1 MKPRSLNF
9 WLTAYLGAA
18 WLVLLLALGLIL
30 WQSVHQVL
38 EQAQA
43 DKSRAL
49 AAQLAA
55 VAVDAVL
62 LRDYGSLERSVSD
75 LVKDSGLAH
84 VEIRRAD
91 GELLAQAGIHAVEYP
106 LQRVP
111 LLAAGE
117 TLGEVAVQYD
127 SGTSRAAAWR
137 VAGLLAAGLAL
148 FSLFAFFGL
157 RRLLI
162 ARLITPVRAL
172 LEQADLE
179 RPSAPAADTPAEIR
193 ELAAA
198 LSGLQKR
205 VAEHVAALE
214 EAAQV
219 RNEALRRLC
228 GEQRLATVG
237 QLAGEVAHELNTPLA
252 NILCYAQLELPRASD
267 DDSRLA
273 LETIVAQAR
282 RAGVIVRDM
291 LTVARAPAVQSENL
305 DLAALAA
312 TFVRLLAPLAGRQG
326 AQVVLDAANETRVR
340 ADASRLEQILF
351 NLATN
356 ALQAGARLIEVRVTA
371 DPASVTVRDDGPG
384 VDAAV
389 RERLF
394 EPFVTSKPAGQG
406 TGLGLAI
413 CKRLAEEMN
422 GHLTLLTSRPGE
434 TVFQLQLPDPAL
446 EET

>member
-1 MKPRSLNF
+1 MKSRSLTF
-9 WLTAYLGAA
+9 WLTGYLGAA
-18 WLVLLLALGLIL
+18 WLTMLLALGLIL

-38 EQAQA
+38 AQAQA
-43 DKSRAL
+43 DKSQAL

-75 LVKDSGLAH
+75 VVKAGGQAY

-91 GELLAQAGIHAVEYP
+91 GEVLAHAGQPARELPRQHAP
-106 LQRVP
+106 LI
-111 LLAAGE
+111 AAGE
-117 TLGEVAVQYD
+117 TLGEVSVQYD
-127 SGTSRAAAWR
+127 STLARAAAWR

-148 FSLFAFFGL
+148 FSLFAFYGL
-157 RRLLI
+157 RRLLV

-172 LEQADLE
+172 LDQTDLAQ
-179 RPSAPAADTPAEIR
+179 PHTAGADTPAEVL

-198 LSGLQKR
+198 LSGLQAR

-214 EAAQV
+214 EAAQA

-252 NILCYAQLELPRASD
+252 NILCYAQMELPRASD
-267 DDSRLA
+267 DDSRQA
-273 LETIVAQAR
+273 LETIVSQAR

-291 LTVARAPAVQSENL
+291 LTVARAPAVHSEEL
-305 DLAALAA
+305 DLAELAA
-312 TFVRLLAPLAGRQG
+312 TFVRLLAPLARRQD
-326 AQVVLDAANETRVR
+326 AQVLLDAAGKTPVR

-356 ALQAGARLIEVRVTA
+356 ALQAGAKRIEVRVT
-371 DPASVTVRDDGPG
+371 PAGVTVSDDGPG
-384 VDAAV
+384 VDAKV

-394 EPFVTSKPAGQG
+394 EPFVTTKPAGQG

-413 CKRLAEEMN
+413 CKRLAEEM
-422 GHLTLLTSRPGE
+422 GGQLVLLTSQPGSTE
-434 TVFQLQLPDPAL
+434 FQLQLPPLSGD
-446 EET
+446 